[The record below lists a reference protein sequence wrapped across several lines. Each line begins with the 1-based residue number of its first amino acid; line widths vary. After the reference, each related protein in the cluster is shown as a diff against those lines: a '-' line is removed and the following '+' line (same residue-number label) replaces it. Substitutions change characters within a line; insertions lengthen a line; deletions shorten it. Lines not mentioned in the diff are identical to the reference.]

1 MWKRIRRE
9 LLIEYYWWKRHS
21 VKKWSL
27 DSPLGIMGI
36 LLIIAGVIIMIII
49 GQAFA
54 TIFRSMIPVVGG
66 NQVAGVYWSSISL
79 AIKFSLALFIFFIC
93 IVVIIYL
100 KFLRRKF

>member
-36 LLIIAGVIIMIII
+36 LLIIAGIIIMIII

-79 AIKFSLALFIFFIC
+79 AIKFSLALFIFFSC

>member
-36 LLIIAGVIIMIII
+36 LLIIAGIIIMIII

>member
-79 AIKFSLALFIFFIC
+79 AIKFSLALFIFFSC